1 MQKIQERK
9 RSLLI
14 VFDAMISDMISNEKL
29 TVVTELFI
37 RGWKLNISLA
47 FIMQTHFKVSEN
59 ARLGSTYYFIMKIPS
74 KRKLQQIA
82 INHLSD
88 IDFKDFMQKIILF

>member
-1 MQKIQERK
+1 
-9 RSLLI
+9 
-14 VFDAMISDMISNEKL
+14 
-29 TVVTELFI
+29 
-37 RGWKLNISLA
+37 
-47 FIMQTHFKVSEN
+47 MQTHFKVSEN